1 MRLTVHAIDASDTL
15 GLLGRFLRHFNPLCL
30 SDPSNPLFVSCNL
43 GDRVLFHLKLVNYFY
58 AILIYQALGITD
70 VVALV
75 ETVARPALS
84 VAVSLAVSG
93 THM

>member
-1 MRLTVHAIDASDTL
+1 M
-15 GLLGRFLRHFNPLCL
+15 
-30 SDPSNPLFVSCNL
+30 
-43 GDRVLFHLKLVNYFY
+43 LFHLKLVNYFY